1 VSLRPGAGTTGARFR
16 VLSVVSLG
24 GMGWCTIKIM
34 RFPRVIRLDESDSH
48 VYDRPAVPGEWA
60 VPGSFVFLEAD
71 PATLNGKQQEAFRH
85 GFLGTVSFGWSTLV
99 AVYEISDEEYQ
110 AVIERLAA
118 HFVQHYGA
126 PDRTAALTAAREEA
140 GFAAS
145 LCDHEIHT
153 VLALERK
160 VEGESIVESFRV
172 VRPPGEVDHTAVKL
186 WAVDDD

>member
-1 VSLRPGAGTTGARFR
+1 
-16 VLSVVSLG
+16 
-24 GMGWCTIKIM
+24 MGRCTIKIM
-34 RFPRVIRLDESDSH
+34 HFPRVIHLDESDSH
-48 VYDRPAVPGEWA
+48 VYDKPAIPGEWA
-60 VPGSFVFLEAD
+60 VPGSFVFLETD

-118 HFVQHYGA
+118 HFMQHYGA

-145 LCDHEIHT
+145 LCDHEVHT
-153 VLALERK
+153 LLALERK
-160 VEGESIVESFRV
+160 VEGESIVENFRV
-172 VRPPGEVDHTAVKL
+172 VRAPDAADHAAVKL
-186 WAVDDD
+186 WTADDD